1 MLNSFTRRGFG
12 AALVAGALALAAPFG
27 AMAADGPV
35 TIVVPYGAGGT
46 TDAFAR
52 MLADGMSKELG
63 RTVLV
68 ENKPGANGILG
79 ATYVAKAKPD
89 GATLLWGGT
98 GPVSLNAML
107 RPSLP
112 YTLDSFDS
120 VAMLFDGTL
129 TLTVPT
135 KMGVNSIEEL
145 VAYAKTSGKPLRY
158 GTLGPGSVTHLYGLI
173 LSKALD
179 VPVVPVAYKNN
190 PSSLVDLIGGQAELS
205 FATPIAL
212 VEHAKAGDLKIM
224 ALTTTE
230 RDPAFADVPSV
241 TELGHPELVTSY
253 WSALHAPKGTPKE
266 VIDQLAA
273 AAVKT
278 VQSDAFRELLAKN
291 GQYEKAGGPEALD
304 AQLATDRET
313 WGKVIADNNIVLAD

>member
-1 MLNSFTRRGFG
+1 MLYSLTRRGF
-12 AALVAGALALAAPFG
+12 AAAVVATAMAMATPFAA
-27 AMAADGPV
+27 AAADGPV

-52 MLADGMSKELG
+52 LLAEGMTKELG

-79 ATYVAKAKPD
+79 ATMVAKAKAD
-89 GATLLWGGT
+89 GTTLLMGGT
-98 GPVSLNAML
+98 GPVSLNTML
-107 RPSLP
+107 RPALP
-112 YTLDSFDS
+112 YSLDSFDS
-120 VAMLFDGTL
+120 VALLFEGTL
-129 TLTVPT
+129 TLTVPS
-135 KMGVNSIEEL
+135 KMGVNSVEEL
-145 VAYAKTSGKPLRY
+145 VAAAKTSGKPLRY

-212 VEHAKAGDLKIM
+212 VEHQKAGDLKIL
-224 ALTTTE
+224 ALTTE
-230 RDPAFADVPSV
+230 KRDPAFADIPAV
-241 TELGHPELVTSY
+241 TELGYPQLVASY
-253 WSALHAPKGTPKE
+253 WTALHAPKGTPKE
-266 VIDQLAA
+266 VIDQLSAA
-273 AAVKT
+273 AIKT
-278 VQSDAFRELLAKN
+278 VQSDAFRDMLSKN

-304 AQLATDRET
+304 AQLATDKAN

>member
-1 MLNSFTRRGFG
+1 MTTPLSRRSFG
-12 AALVAGALALAAPFG
+12 AAILAGGLALAAPFG
-27 AMAADGPV
+27 ALAADGPITLV
-35 TIVVPYGAGGT
+35 APYAAGGT

-52 MLADGMSKELG
+52 LLADGMSKELG

-89 GATLLWGGT
+89 GTTLLMGGT

-112 YTLDSFDS
+112 YSLDSFDS

-129 TLTVPT
+129 TLTVPA
-135 KMGVNSIEEL
+135 KLGVNSIEEL
-145 VAYAKTSGKPLRY
+145 AAHAKSTGKPLRY

-173 LSKALD
+173 LSRALD

-212 VEHAKAGDLKIM
+212 TEHAKAGDLKIL
-224 ALTTTE
+224 ALTTAE
-230 RDPAFADVPSV
+230 RDPAFADIPSV
-241 TELGHPELVTSY
+241 TELGYPQLVSSY
-253 WSALHAPKGTPKE
+253 WTALHAPKGTPKE
-266 VIDQLAA
+266 VIGQLAA

-278 VQSDAFRELLAKN
+278 VQSDAFRDMLAKN
-291 GQYEKAGGPEALD
+291 GQREKAGGPEALE
-304 AQLATDRET
+304 AQLATDKES
-313 WGKVIADNNIVLAD
+313 WGKVIAEHNIVLND